1 MKLSESTRNKYHA
14 NLHMLLHTYTTQSH
28 MCIFNMSGYIYTDTH
43 IYETLMVET
52 GNKAAGN
59 AHSWSGIES

>member
-1 MKLSESTRNKYHA
+1 
-14 NLHMLLHTYTTQSH
+14 

-43 IYETLMVET
+43 IYKILMVET

-59 AHSWSGIES
+59 AHS